1 MLGIR
6 VSDRL
11 RDAAEQMLSLLS
23 TALRLNTLF
32 VAVNDG
38 RTNEIIRVVNRSEIL
53 TYEGALP
60 FVESYCSHV
69 CREASD
75 AVIIADTETDP
86 LTAGMNMTRTLGHCG
101 FIGVPIVLQDGT
113 KSGTVCGLDRETREF
128 SETEV
133 RLLQVAANFIG
144 YVIDLERS
152 SYVDDMT
159 GAFTRPYLRKLFE
172 EWAEARRRIAL
183 FYFDLDNFKY
193 MNDTEGHEFG
203 DQVLRSVARQ
213 VRDLIGDRGSL
224 IRLGG
229 DEFAVLWADCSSKGE
244 AMGVANELLNVFSTP
259 ISVGGHELKVTASM
273 GVSIYPDY
281 SKSLRDLL
289 NHADSAMYDVKRRG
303 SDGVKFYGLESG
315 SEAFGCR

>member
-1 MLGIR
+1 VLGIR

-32 VAVNDG
+32 VAVNDAQ
-38 RTNEIIRVVNRSEIL
+38 TNEIIRVVNRSEIL
-53 TYEGALP
+53 TLEGALP

-69 CREASD
+69 CHQGNE
-75 AVIIADTETDP
+75 VVVIADTEKDP
-86 LTAGMNMTRTLGHCG
+86 LTAAMAITRTLGRCG

-172 EWAEARRRIAL
+172 EWAEAGRRIAL
-183 FYFDLDNFKY
+183 FYFDLDNFKC

-203 DQVLRSVARQ
+203 DQVLRNVARQ
-213 VRDLIGDRGSL
+213 IRDFIGDRGSL

-229 DEFAVLWADCSSKGE
+229 DEFAILCANCSSKAE
-244 AMGVANELLNVFSTP
+244 ALGVADELLTLFSEP
-259 ISVGGHELKVTASM
+259 ILVGEREVEVTASV
-273 GVSIYPDY
+273 GVSMYPDY
-281 SKSLRDLL
+281 SKSLRELM
-289 NHADSAMYDVKRRG
+289 NHADSAMYHVKHHG
-303 SDGVKFYGLESG
+303 SVGVKFYGLES
-315 SEAFGCR
+315 EAAELDCR